1 MSVIRWLVMQEV
13 CLGLN
18 LPAILNFIWPGHHP
32 LLYTHANTTTSD
44 EHSIVT
50 MLHSTR
56 IIFSTYSYNGPSISV
71 IISLLHVC
79 TSSFPQLPIPT
90 HLHMQSSRISN
101 CNSCGQPLTTRPSP
115 GTTRPSPGTRPS
127 RH

>member
-18 LPAILNFIWPGHHP
+18 LPAILNLIWPGQP
-32 LLYTHANTTTSD
+32 PFYAHANTTTSD

-56 IIFSTYSYNGPSISV
+56 IIFSTYSFKQTCSNPTSRIDSQLMDCNAKNFRFNSEVLPSIV
-71 IISLLHVC
+71 EGELL
-79 TSSFPQLPIPT
+79 
-90 HLHMQSSRISN
+90 
-101 CNSCGQPLTTRPSP
+101 
-115 GTTRPSPGTRPS
+115 
-127 RH
+127 